1 MRLFQE
7 ELWLESYNH
16 YASRLKENPL
26 TFDEMA
32 ACILFLNPQVP
43 FEGSETLRIET
54 FREFSRILGLL

>member
-26 TFDEMA
+26 SFDEMA

-54 FREFSRILGLL
+54 FR